1 MMDITITLLEK
12 NDYQSYLQLM
22 KQFRPINQDI
32 SFEKFCELYDK
43 IFTSSEIY
51 VARFD
56 NKIIG
61 SVTIIFEQK
70 FINNCALYSHIEDVI
85 VDENYR
91 KLGIGSKLLE
101 YVKNVSKDKNCFKI
115 TLACS
120 KDVSLFYLNNDFEER
135 GINMSFL
142 ILDNNI

>member
-32 SFEKFCELYDK
+32 SFEKFCELHDK

>member
-1 MMDITITLLEK
+1 MDIQITLLEK

-22 KQFRPINQDI
+22 RQFRPINQDI

-43 IFTSSEIY
+43 IFCYSEIY
-51 VARFD
+51 VARLD

-61 SVTIIFEQK
+61 SITIIFEQK
-70 FINNCALYSHIEDVI
+70 FINDCALYAHIEDVI

-91 KLGIGSKLLE
+91 HLRIGSKLLE
-101 YVKNVSKDKNCFKI
+101 YVKTVSKDKKCFKT
-115 TLACS
+115 TLVCS
-120 KDVSLFYLNNDFEER
+120 KDVSLFYLKNDFEER

-142 ILDNNI
+142 NP